1 MKIIAHRWRK
11 WKSLIVLTLN
21 ESKLARMSKTP
32 SKRRKPI
39 GAYLFNSRTPWYLGA
54 WFLDRKMSWPGIQ
67 TRGWGAK
74 RVRKIRSCRLGKKEE
89 DNHGVVLVEEGE
101 MGLRQSSSAEGSG
114 PVLILSPCNH
124 QVKPST
130 DFREIDWISLIV
142 CKLFVEYII

>member
-1 MKIIAHRWRK
+1 MKEMKIPNCAHIKRIK
-11 WKSLIVLTLN
+11 I
-21 ESKLARMSKTP
+21 SKNVENSFQEKETRVA
-32 SKRRKPI
+32 I
-39 GAYLFNSRTPWYLGA
+39 GAHLFNSRTPWYLGA

-101 MGLRQSSSAEGSG
+101 MGLWQSSSVEGSG
-114 PVLILSPCNH
+114 PGLILSPCNH